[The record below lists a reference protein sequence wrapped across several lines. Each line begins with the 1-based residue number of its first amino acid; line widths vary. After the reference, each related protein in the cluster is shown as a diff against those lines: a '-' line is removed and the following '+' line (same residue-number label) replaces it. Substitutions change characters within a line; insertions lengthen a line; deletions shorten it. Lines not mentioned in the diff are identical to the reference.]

1 MSEENTH
8 NPVEQVDHPTH
19 YQSSKF
25 EVIDIIDAFNLDFS
39 LGNAIKYILRC
50 GKKDDD
56 ITELKKAMWYLKHK
70 IELILKDKNK
80 KGS

>member
-1 MSEENTH
+1 MEEDKH
-8 NPVEQVDHPTH
+8 NPTEQVEHPTH
-19 YQSSKF
+19 YQSGKI
-25 EVIDIIDAFNLDFS
+25 EVIDIIDEFNLDFS
-39 LGNAIKYILRC
+39 LGNAVKYILRC

-70 IELILKDKNK
+70 IELILKEKNK